1 MKSIEK
7 SDCSLLIS
15 PIAFSSNKTFSSAY
29 VRGKK
34 RVQTASMRKRFLDLA
49 RSERTLNSAWLS
61 VAGCKYV
68 VLLSNRSSFSMS

>member
-34 RVQTASMRKRFLDLA
+34 RVQTASIRKRFLDLA

-61 VAGCKYV
+61 VAGCKC
-68 VLLSNRSSFSMS
+68 VLLSNRSNFSMS